1 MRVVTLATLGSL
13 PRARALG
20 RSLQAHQPDWPF
32 EIVLLTDEDVAA
44 ATGAEESS
52 HGAVTTAEESLPV
65 HSVCDE
71 LDVDLP
77 ALLALHGEQDLT
89 ALLLSPLLRRVAER
103 SGEAVLHLPSGVWI
117 LDALAPIETA
127 LSAHPVLLVPRSAD
141 ELPDDGLDP
150 SSSELER
157 VGRIEETI
165 VGIDGSPD
173 SLAFLDWWQERVERT
188 LGSLDARAA
197 GERPEDRPWLARYL
211 ELAPARFS
219 TAVLD
224 DPGCN
229 LNMWNLHRHT
239 LVAADAGNAGHADGA
254 GDLGVAGDACV
265 PADAGVTGDAGA
277 GAVLVDGRRPLR
289 FLNLPG
295 FDPDRPHRLSA
306 TASRARVSR
315 SPVLHDLCA
324 RYAAELR
331 HCGFSDSDHHAEV
344 GRRLGDNLVYD
355 ESLRALYSSALALG
369 EPIEDLFG
377 EQGTRAFLAWL
388 AGPAPRGASYGINRY
403 VFHRVAHE
411 RPDVVRAYPDLDG
424 PDGEGYLT
432 WCWAF
437 GRAEL
442 SIPDRFMP
450 PRPGHAHRSG
460 NAHRPGYSQTTPPAA
475 AQAAITASPAPTDTP
490 PPSASG
496 AAPESQVSADRADPR
511 SRDLSESPA
520 QTTGQAP
527 AGDGPAVRLTGYL
540 GHTLGLGAAARGYVQ
555 ALGAADVPVR
565 TVSVPL
571 HHLALPV
578 ALADEY
584 GRHDFEELVHDGRHG
599 FEIVAVNA
607 DELPDFVERLGPD
620 YFQGPRIGIWGWET
634 NTIPARWQRA
644 FALVDEIWVYS
655 SFMAA
660 NIAAATNVPVLA
672 LPPPVQPPAGEVPPL
687 RLGVPDGFL
696 FLFVFDYLSTI
707 QRKNPVGLIEAFRR
721 AFAPGEGPQLLIK
734 TINAPLRPLAEEE
747 VLWAAHGREDVHV
760 VDRSLSSEELFGLM
774 AACDC
779 YASLHRAE
787 GFGLTMAEAMAIG
800 KPVIA
805 TGYSGNVD
813 FMNAHNSLL
822 VDYAI
827 GRVGPECEIYPP
839 EGEWAD
845 PLIEHAAELMR
856 RVHDDRDAAAALG
869 ARARADIARQLSPAA
884 TGAAMRRR
892 LEEISGGSPAHPAG
906 AARATA

>member
-1 MRVVTLATLGSL
+1 MRIVTLATLGSL
-13 PRARALG
+13 PRARVLG
-20 RSLQAHQPDWPF
+20 HSLLEHQPDWPF
-32 EIVLLTDEDVAA
+32 EIVLLTGERVAA
-44 ATGAEESS
+44 AAAAAAERSSGARATASAARAGESS
-52 HGAVTTAEESLPV
+52 RAAATAERPLSV
-65 HSVCDE
+65 RSVCGE
-71 LDVDLP
+71 LDVDLA

-89 ALLLSPLLRRVAER
+89 ALLLPPLLRRIAER
-103 SGEAVLHLPSGVWI
+103 TREAVLHLPSSVWV
-117 LDALAPIETA
+117 LDALAPIETT
-127 LSAHPVLLVPRSAD
+127 LSARPVLLVPRCTA

-150 SSSELER
+150 SPAELER

-188 LGSLDARAA
+188 LGSLDGRAA
-197 GERPEDRPWLARYL
+197 GERPEDRPWLARFL
-211 ELAPARFS
+211 ELAPARFA

-229 LNMWNLHRHT
+229 LSMWNLHRHT
-239 LVAADAGNAGHADGA
+239 LAAGGGGAAVDAGAPGDGSTTGA
-254 GDLGVAGDACV
+254 VGMAGDAGM
-265 PADAGVTGDAGA
+265 ADSAST
-277 GAVLVDGRRPLR
+277 VLVDGRHPLR

-295 FDPDRPHRLSA
+295 FDPAHPHRLSP

-315 SPVLHDLCA
+315 SPVLHDLSA

-331 HCGFSDSDHHAEV
+331 RCGFSDSDHHAEV
-344 GRRLGDNLVYD
+344 GRRLRDDLVYD
-355 ESLRALYSSALALG
+355 ESLRVLYGSALALG
-369 EPIEDLFG
+369 EPVEDLFG
-377 EQGTRAFLAWL
+377 EHGTRAFIAWL
-388 AGPAPRGASYGINRY
+388 EGPAPRGAAYGINRY

-424 PDGEGYLT
+424 PDGEEYLT

-437 GRAEL
+437 GRTEL
-442 SIPDRFMP
+442 AIPDRFMP
-450 PRPGHAHRSG
+450 PRPGHAHRT
-460 NAHRPGYSQTTPPAA
+460 AHPQTTPPAA
-475 AQAAITASPAPTDTP
+475 AQAAITPASTDTP
-490 PPSASG
+490 PPSAPDTPSG
-496 AAPESQVSADRADPR
+496 SQASADRPDVGSRASADSSAR
-511 SRDLSESPA
+511 
-520 QTTGQAP
+520 QP

-555 ALGAADVPVR
+555 ALTAADVPVR

-584 GRHDFEELVHDGRHG
+584 GRHSFEDLVHDGRHG

-607 DELPDFVERLGPD
+607 DELPPFVERLGED

-660 NIAAATNVPVLA
+660 NIGAATTVPVLS
-672 LPPPVQPPAGEVPPL
+672 LPPPVQRPAAEAQPL

-707 QRKNPVGLIEAFRR
+707 QRKNPVGLIEAFKR
-721 AFAPGEGPQLLIK
+721 AFSPGEGPQLLIK
-734 TINAPLRPLAEEE
+734 TINGPLRPLAEEE
-747 VLWAAHGREDVHV
+747 VLWAAHGRSDIHV
-760 VDRSLSSEELFGLM
+760 IDRSLSSAELSGLM

-813 FMNAHNSLL
+813 FMNADNSLL
-822 VDYAI
+822 VDYSI

-845 PLIEHAAELMR
+845 PSVEHAAELMR
-856 RVHDDRDAAAALG
+856 RVVESPRESQALG
-869 ARARADIARQLSPAA
+869 ARAREDIARQLSPAA

-892 LEEISGGSPAHPAG
+892 LEQL
-906 AARATA
+906 